1 MLEMKR
7 IDKLLFF
14 DNFHDYMFYDSFM
27 NDDNNDNNN
36 NKNKSFVKTRN
47 SKSIDKKDITQ
58 SSITTN
64 TKNKT
69 IITSNDIRVQRNKE
83 AFKLLNEKN
92 VFEYHINLD
101 IQIVLCNM
109 QSIIVKG
116 KRIIM
121 ILMMMMIIIILIM
134 MIMIMMKIKMMTIIF
149 HFYIISHSLIFRFI
163 WGREFY

>member
-27 NDDNNDNNN
+27 NDDNYDNN
-36 NKNKSFVKTRN
+36 NKNKSFVKTRSN
-47 SKSIDKKDITQ
+47 KSIDKKDIKQ
-58 SSITTN
+58 SSTTN

-121 ILMMMMIIIILIM
+121 ILMMIITILIM
-134 MIMIMMKIKMMTIIF
+134 MIMIMMKIIITILMMLIMII
-149 HFYIISHSLIFRFI
+149 LL
-163 WGREFY
+163 